1 MLATNKETRV
11 RYAIKIYKQKRQK
24 DYFDKYIKIEME
36 KLQASMASEYIIKLE
51 EILVDASYVKPDNTT
66 TTINAIVME
75 YAPYG
80 NFHDFIY
87 LTGTFTELSAKYYF
101 R

>member
-1 MLATNKETRV
+1 
-11 RYAIKIYKQKRQK
+11 
-24 DYFDKYIKIEME
+24 ME

-51 EILVDASYVKPDNTT
+51 EILVDANYVKPDNTT
-66 TTINAIVME
+66 TIINAIVME

-87 LTGTFTELSAKYYF
+87 LTGTFTELAAKYYF

>member
-1 MLATNKETRV
+1 
-11 RYAIKIYKQKRQK
+11 
-24 DYFDKYIKIEME
+24 ME
-36 KLQASMASEYIIKLE
+36 KLRASKSEHIIRLQD
-51 EILVDASYVKPDNTT
+51 ILVNAEYVKPDGSSSH
-66 TTINAIVME
+66 INAIVMD

-87 LTGTFTELSAKYYF
+87 LTGSFTETVAKYYF